1 MKNYDEKYGNFF
13 KNFGPALLKVIIIG
27 GFFILIFVIILF
39 SLGKKHNK
47 IDETYNT
54 AICGII
60 EKKFTY
66 QGSAWIKVNDYPKRY
81 VLKYAYNYD
90 FKPNFLS
97 DFLQIGDSIYK
108 PIHTDSLFIYR
119 NDKEYF
125 FILGN
130 LTLNK
135 NKLSQ

>member
-1 MKNYDEKYGNFF
+1 MKNYDKEYESFF
-13 KNFGPALLKVIIIG
+13 KNFGPSLLKVIIIG
-27 GFFILIFVIILF
+27 GVVIILLAVLLF
-39 SLGKKHNK
+39 SFGRKHNK

-54 AICGII
+54 HIRGVI
-60 EKKFTY
+60 EKKFIY
-66 QGSAWIKVNDYPKRY
+66 QGSSWVRVKNYPKRY

-90 FKPNFLS
+90 LDPNHLSEFLHV
-97 DFLQIGDSIYK
+97 GDSIYK

-119 NDKEYF
+119 NDKEYI

-135 NKLSQ
+135 NKLR